1 MLPLIFSQPN
11 PTEGRPRAGLSLPLE
26 EGEKAERLRH
36 GLDNGP
42 LAGPPIGKGFD

>member
-1 MLPLIFSQPN
+1 MLPLIFSQPD
-11 PTEGRPRAGLSLPLE
+11 PTSLSLALPQE